1 MPHYHLELSTA
12 VVFLRLLPRKTVS
25 RKKKTLA
32 GGVHFVER
40 VRVSTPHCHET
51 FFTPRV
57 RIKVRMSDMK
67 ID

>member
-12 VVFLRLLPRKTVS
+12 VVLFGSFREKPFRG
-25 RKKKTLA
+25 KKTLA
-32 GGVHFVER
+32 RGVHFVDR